1 MRSPAL
7 GTDDTSFSSYV
18 EGLRRIPL
26 LTSEEERAL
35 AERFRKTGD
44 TRAAHR
50 LVEANLRFV
59 VKIAFEFRRYGM
71 RIPDLVQEGNLGL
84 MRAVQKFEPARG
96 YRLLTY
102 AAHWIR
108 AHMRAHVMRSW
119 SLVRMGQTRAER
131 QLFFALSRA
140 QAEVARLAPEIAQA
154 LGEDENARL
163 AAHLAVDEAEV
174 ASMRARL
181 GARDAS
187 LDAPLRDD
195 DERSPHDLLAD
206 EGEGADDALGAEEL
220 RAALGARLDD
230 ALRRLDPREREVV
243 TRRFLVEDE
252 PESLTEIAA
261 SLGLS
266 RERVRQLELRALEKV
281 RVRLRRIAAQLEYPG
296 ARRNRPLY
304 VRALVKGPRRPRR
317 PAAARVDAPV
327 A

>member
-1 MRSPAL
+1 MRSNAL
-7 GTDDTSFSSYV
+7 GTDDTSFASYV
-18 EGLRRIPL
+18 EGLRRLPL
-26 LTSEEERAL
+26 LSAEEERAL
-35 AERFRKTGD
+35 AERFRATGD
-44 TRAAHR
+44 TRSAHR

-84 MRAVQKFEPARG
+84 MRAVQKFEPGRG

-163 AAHLAVDEAEV
+163 ARHLGVDEADV
-174 ASMRARL
+174 ADMRSRL
-181 GARDAS
+181 SVRDAS
-187 LDAPLRDD
+187 LDAPARDD
-195 DERSPHDLLAD
+195 DDRSPHDLLA
-206 EGEGADDALGAEEL
+206 ADGDLPDHALGVEEL
-220 RAALGARLDD
+220 RAALGVRLDD
-230 ALRRLDPREREVV
+230 ALRRLDPREREVLE
-243 TRRFLVEDE
+243 RRFLCEGDA
-252 PESLTEIAA
+252 ESLTEIAG

-296 ARRNRPLY
+296 AKKNRPLY

-317 PAAARVDAPV
+317 AAATVGAAEP